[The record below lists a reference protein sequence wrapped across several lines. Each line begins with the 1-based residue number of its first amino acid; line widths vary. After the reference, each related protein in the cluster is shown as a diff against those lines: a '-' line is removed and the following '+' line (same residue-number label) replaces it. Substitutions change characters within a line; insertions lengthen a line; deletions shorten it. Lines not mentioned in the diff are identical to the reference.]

1 MSNETSGEALRI
13 PTLLADE
20 STTKVFESQLKSP
33 VPPVKAVSVPRLV
46 MFGWAA
52 VAIVPVKLLTIKLA
66 AAYPVALVLTVVDG
80 TVWVS
85 VNNLNVLSVEAS

>member
-46 MFGWAA
+46 MFG
-52 VAIVPVKLLTIKLA
+52 
-66 AAYPVALVLTVVDG
+66 
-80 TVWVS
+80 
-85 VNNLNVLSVEAS
+85 